1 MLVSVRRVAPATLL
15 AVLGSLL
22 LAAPSHA
29 ADTGAIS
36 GTVTARPAGGAAAPY
51 ADAHVVLD
59 RLQANGDFFDYD
71 VAGVRPE
78 ADGTFSV
85 AGLADGRYQIRTY
98 PDEYG
103 ELGQYGYEYY
113 DDRPG
118 PSDVTLVTVSNGAVT
133 ALPKTIELQPI
144 GQVTGRVL
152 DEHGEPVAGEVYF
165 QRGQGGSGVTV
176 DAAGRYDTAGP
187 SDEPVLNLLPGTY
200 TASFYPADTSNDAP
214 VYYWRERTVTVTAG
228 GTATLDFTLEERPT
242 ATFTVRG
249 SDGQPAVCAPVMFW
263 MRDGDGPWRSPQYG
277 PITTDQQ
284 GRFRVTDQAEQF
296 RLRFSPADR
305 DCEMSPIPGSGDAVE
320 YWDGAYA
327 FRDATVVSFAGDV
340 PMSRSYDVQ
349 LGAPTAIRPGTPTIT
364 GTARVGQTLTL
375 SPGAWTPGDAD
386 LDVEWFAGDDPVG
399 TGPELTIGT
408 ALEGQWIWARVTG
421 SVPGQAS
428 VDATADF
435 VGPVT
440 AGDPPVEFSVPT
452 ISGTARIGNTLTAQ
466 PGAWGPAGV
475 TLTYQ
480 WLADG
485 APIDRATDPTLE
497 LTPAT
502 APAGA
507 RVSVRVTG
515 SLPGRTSVSR
525 TSTAVAVEAPEEP
538 TPEEPG
544 PVDPGPV
551 DPAPAVTPGAPA
563 ISGAARVGTTMTA
576 QPGAW
581 GPGGVQLSYQW
592 FAADAPIAGATDTA
606 YSPTNAVAGK
616 ALSVRVTGTL
626 AGAPPVT
633 RQSAP
638 TAPVVGKLSTTR
650 PKVTGKARQG
660 RKLVA
665 RAGAWRPAPVQLR
678 YQWLRDGKPIKGST
692 ARTYRLGKADVGHRV
707 SVRVTGRR
715 PSYAKVALTSPA
727 TKKVRR

>member
-29 ADTGAIS
+29 ADTGSIS
-36 GTVTARPAGGAAAPY
+36 GKVTARPAGGTAVPY
-51 ADAHVVLD
+51 ADAHLALD

-78 ADGTFSV
+78 ADGTFTV
-85 AGLADGRYQIRTY
+85 DGLADGRYQIRTY

-118 PSDVTLVTVSNGAVT
+118 PADVTLITVSNGAVT
-133 ALPKTIELQPI
+133 TLPKAIELQPI

-176 DAAGRYDTAGP
+176 DAAGRYDTLD
-187 SDEPVLNLLPGTY
+187 DEWASNLIPGTY
-200 TASFYPADTSNDAP
+200 TATFHPAATDNDAP
-214 VYYWRERTVTVTAG
+214 LYYWTERTVTVTAG
-228 GTATLDFTLEERPT
+228 GTATVNFTLEERPT
-242 ATFTVRG
+242 VTFTVRG
-249 SDGQPAVCAPVMFW
+249 SDDDPVSYAPVMFW
-263 MRDGDGPWRSPQYG
+263 MRDAGGAWRSPQYG
-277 PITTDQQ
+277 PITTDDR
-284 GRFRVTDQAEQF
+284 GRFRITDQADEF
-296 RLRFSPADR
+296 RLRFSP
-305 DCEMSPIPGSGDAVE
+305 PGGSGDAVE

-340 PMSRSYDVQ
+340 PMSRSYDVP

-421 SVPGQAS
+421 SAPGQAS
-428 VDATADF
+428 VDVTADF

-452 ISGTARIGNTLTAQ
+452 ISGTAQVGNTLTAQ
-466 PGAWGPAGV
+466 PGAWGPTGV

-485 APIDRATDPTLE
+485 SPIDRATDPTLE

-515 SLPGRTSVSR
+515 SLPGRTPVSR
-525 TSTAVAVEAPEEP
+525 TSAAVAVQAPEEP

-544 PVDPGPV
+544 PVDPEPV
-551 DPAPAVTPGAPA
+551 DPAPAVIPGAPA

-581 GPGGVQLSYQW
+581 GPAGVQLSYQW
-592 FAADAPIAGATDTA
+592 FAADAPIAGATGPA
-606 YSPTNAVAGK
+606 YSPTNAVAGR

-626 AGAPPVT
+626 SGAPAVT

-650 PKVTGKARQG
+650 PKVTGKTRQG

-715 PSYAKVALTSPA
+715 ASYAKVALTSPA